1 MKSVWKTIEEGQGFL
16 VRLFRW
22 SVYALGAFFGFQLVS
37 LYLSW
42 PKQLVLGLLT
52 ILVALILGR
61 VSKSYLITLALMI
74 MSMVAT
80 VRYGWWRIRLVVDF
94 FSDSSNRRFQIDSLF
109 LLILLSAEVYAFAIM
124 FLGYL
129 QMAWPLH
136 RKPLPL
142 PDDINKWPHVD
153 LLIPTYNEPLSI
165 VRYTALAAMGIDY
178 PPDKLHVYI
187 LDDGRRD
194 DFRDFALEA
203 GVGYLRRTDNKG
215 AKAGN
220 INRALERLKSPFIAI
235 FDCDHVPTRS
245 FLQVTVGWFLK
256 DSKLAMLQTPHHF
269 YSPDPFE
276 RNLGNSQVVPNEG
289 ELFYGIVQD
298 GNDFWNATFFCGSCA
313 VLRRTALE
321 QVGGVR
327 TETVTEDA
335 HTSLR
340 LQMRGWNTAY
350 INLPQAAGL
359 ATESL
364 SAHIGQRIRWA
375 RGMIQILRTDNPLF
389 ARGLKFPQRICYF
402 NAMFHFMYAVPRL
415 VFLLAPLMYML
426 LGRSIIPGFWA
437 AILAYALPHL
447 VLSSMAN
454 SRIQGR
460 HRHSFWNEIYET
472 VLAPYILAPTLLA
485 LINPKLGKFN
495 VTDKGGVVEDSY
507 FDSHIA
513 RPTTFLLLLNL
524 IGVAVAPYRMFIK
537 DPLHPGTVILNLV
550 WIVFNIIIL
559 GAAGA
564 VALEAQQRRGTV
576 RISAILPTTVVL
588 ADGTSISGHSIDMS
602 AGGASIRVSETISL
616 DPGEV
621 VRVRFALPDGNSE
634 LRSTVVKGNGDLLR
648 LEFQC
653 PTIPEQE
660 ALTRVLYSRADA
672 WIGSS
677 AEEDR
682 PLLSLCRIVAIS
694 SGGIKQLL
702 LGLIP
707 RRRPVKQSRPAST
720 AAALLLVM
728 ALGLALPMRGQV
740 ARGQANREG
749 PSTIAP
755 PSETDE
761 RDTGTFRRTLTF
773 KDIGILEPL
782 QFSGAE
788 SYQTVHLT
796 LPSSQ
801 VVTDA
806 VLNVKYRL
814 SAELAG
820 QTGSL
825 QVILNSAPV
834 ETIPISESGSAGGTL
849 LSGSIHLPSELLV
862 HSNNLTFQLSL
873 PGLSAQQV
881 SRPAAAFSIDPTSNL
896 VLSGNL
902 LPLAA
907 DLKMLPLPF
916 YDKEL
921 ETVSNIS
928 FVFLSQPSMK
938 TLEAAG
944 IVASWF
950 GVQSAAR
957 PVKFSVSIGKIPAG
971 NAILFSSNP
980 SQLPDSLRAVSNGDP
995 TISLQVNPADSYSKV
1010 LLIAGTSEDQLLT
1023 AARALAL
1030 ADKSLEG
1037 DTTHL
1042 SDFTMPE
1049 PRNPDDAPLWLP
1061 TDRLSPLWNYGAE
1074 NELRGDGSAPLA
1086 VYLRVPPDL
1095 YYGETANLQLRLN
1108 YRYNGAPLLDRSALR
1123 IIVNGSQVN
1132 EAPLLHGPGMVEQS
1146 RRILFP
1152 VVDMRP
1158 SSNTFLFDFDF
1169 QTPFSG
1175 DRESAAKAK
1184 LAGEILRSSS
1194 LDVRGL
1200 VHWAAMPNLE
1210 LFANAGFPFTR
1221 MADLSD
1227 TRVILPAKPSLG
1239 ELSLFLMLMSHFAEQ
1254 TGYPALRVTV
1264 SDPTGLGAKDV
1275 DYLIIGGIGDQ
1286 PAIQSLRSSLPVT
1299 FDSDGVHLN
1308 NSGGFANWSASA
1320 WNKLVGYLPTNRT
1333 EPDVRGEADAL
1344 VEGIESPYSTN
1355 RSIVIVQLKDDGVAE
1370 RFSEAF
1376 LARSQSSD
1384 ISASAALFRGV
1395 HFHSYRI
1402 QSNLYHVGTVSW
1414 YVAMR
1419 IWLAENFWVLL
1430 AGVTLISLLLAVWTR
1445 TWLRRHAER
1454 RLQLATH

>member
-1 MKSVWKTIEEGQGFL
+1 MKSFWKTIEEGQGSFI
-16 VRLFRW
+16 RIFRW
-22 SVYALGAFFGFQLVS
+22 CVYALGAFFGFQLVS

-42 PKQLVLGLLT
+42 PKQLVLGMLT
-52 ILVALILGR
+52 ILVALVLGR
-61 VSKSYLITLALMI
+61 ISKSYLITLALMI

-136 RKPLPL
+136 RKPVPL
-142 PDDINKWPHVD
+142 PDDINRWPHVD

-194 DFRDFALEA
+194 AFRDFAREA

-256 DSKLAMLQTPHHF
+256 DSRLAMLQTPHHF

-276 RNLGNSQVVPNEG
+276 RNLGNSEVVPNEG

-321 QVGGVR
+321 EVGGVR

-426 LGRSIIPGFWA
+426 LGRSIIPGYWA

-524 IGVAVAPYRMFIK
+524 VGIAVAPYRMFIK
-537 DPLHPGTVILNLV
+537 DPEHPGTVILNLV
-550 WIVFNIIIL
+550 WIVFNIVIL

-576 RISAILPTTVVL
+576 RINASLPATVLLENGSAI
-588 ADGTSISGHSIDMS
+588 SGRSVDLS
-602 AGGASIRVSETISL
+602 AGGASIRVAESVSL

-621 VRVRFALPDGNSE
+621 VRVRFALPDGDSE
-634 LRSTVVKGNGDLLR
+634 LRCTVVKGNGEVLR

-653 PTIPEQE
+653 PSIPEQE
-660 ALTRVLYSRADA
+660 ELTRVLYSRADA
-672 WIGSS
+672 WLGST
-677 AEEDR
+677 AEEDQ
-682 PLLSLCRIVAIS
+682 PLLSLLRIIGIS
-694 SGGIKQLL
+694 SGGIKHLL
-702 LGLIP
+702 LGLFP
-707 RRRPVKQSRPAST
+707 RRRPVKQSSPAST
-720 AAALLLVM
+720 TAVVLLVL
-728 ALGLALPMRGQV
+728 ALGFALPMSGQV
-740 ARGQANREG
+740 AQGISSRDQ
-749 PSTIAP
+749 PSTISTVA
-755 PSETDE
+755 EGTEHDA
-761 RDTGTFRRTLTF
+761 GTFRRTLTF

-782 QFSGAE
+782 DFSGAE

-806 VLNVKYRL
+806 VLSLKYRL
-814 SAELAG
+814 SSESLNQSG
-820 QTGSL
+820 TL
-825 QVILNSAPV
+825 QVILNGSSV
-834 ETIPISESGSAGGTL
+834 DTIPISAASAVGG
-849 LSGSIHLPSELLV
+849 GPPAASIKIPAELLV

-873 PGLSAQQV
+873 PGAAARNSKQ
-881 SRPAAAFSIDPTSNL
+881 AAAFSIDPTSTL
-896 VLSGNL
+896 LLSGNL

-907 DLKMLPLPF
+907 DLRLLPMPF
-916 YDKEL
+916 YDKEV
-921 ETVSNIS
+921 ETVSSIS
-928 FVFLSQPSMK
+928 FVFLSQPTMK
-938 TLEAAG
+938 TLQAAG

-957 PVKFSVSIGKIPAG
+957 PVKFSVSVGKIPTG
-971 NAILFSSNP
+971 NVILFSSNP
-980 SQLPDSLRAVSNGDP
+980 SQLPDSLRTVSNGEA
-995 TISLQVNPADSYSKV
+995 TISLQVSPVDAFSKV
-1010 LLIAGTSEDQLLT
+1010 LLLSGTSEDQLLN
-1023 AARALAL
+1023 AARALAS
-1030 ADKSLEG
+1030 ADKPLEG
-1037 DTTHL
+1037 DTAHL
-1042 SDFTMPE
+1042 PDFTMPE

-1061 TDRLSPLWNYGAE
+1061 TDKLSPLWNYGAD
-1074 NELRGDGSAPLA
+1074 NVLRGDGSAPLA

-1095 YYGETANLQLRLN
+1095 YYGETANLQLHLN
-1108 YRYNGAPLLDRSALR
+1108 YRYNGAPLTDESVLR
-1123 IIVNGSQVN
+1123 IVVNGSPVN
-1132 EAPLLHGPGMVEQS
+1132 TAPLLHGPGMVERS
-1146 RRILFP
+1146 RWVLFP

-1169 QTPFSG
+1169 QTPFRG
-1175 DRESAAKAK
+1175 DQELASRVK
-1184 LAGEILRSSS
+1184 LEGEILRSSS

-1221 MADLSD
+1221 MADLAD
-1227 TRVILPAKPSLG
+1227 TRVILPSTPSME
-1239 ELSLFLMLMSHFAEQ
+1239 ELSLFLMLMSHFGEQ
-1254 TGYPALRVTV
+1254 TGYPALRLTV
-1264 SDPTGLGAKDV
+1264 SDASGMGTKDV
-1275 DYLIIGGIGDQ
+1275 DYLVVGTAGDQ
-1286 PAIQSLRSSLPVT
+1286 PAIQSLHSALPVT
-1299 FDSDGVHLN
+1299 LDGDELHLN
-1308 NSGGFANWSASA
+1308 EMGGLSGWISNT
-1320 WNKLVGYLPTNRT
+1320 WNKILGFLPTNRAQ
-1333 EPDVRGEADAL
+1333 PAIGGDADAL
-1344 VEGIESPYSTN
+1344 IEGIQSPYAAN
-1355 RSIVIVQLKDDGVAE
+1355 RSVVVVQLKNDNVAE

-1384 ISASAALFRGV
+1384 ISSSVALLRGV
-1395 HFHSYRI
+1395 HFHSYRV
-1402 QSNLYHVGTVSW
+1402 QSNTYHVGTVSR
-1414 YVAMR
+1414 YVEMR

-1430 AGVTLISLLLAVWTR
+1430 AGVTAISLLLAVWTR
-1445 TWLRRHAER
+1445 TWLRRHAEW
-1454 RLQLATH
+1454 RLRLAAD